1 MSDQSSWGVVLAKA
15 PSTKLRRAGGGGTV
29 SNLGFRIAPGADNH
43 EVRATTTFEKGTYL
57 SSMMPHMHVRGK
69 SARYTIVYPDG
80 RREVALWVPS
90 YDFNWQLSYELEEP
104 IFMPEGSQLEVVFHY
119 DNSTANRYN
128 PDPTAEVGWGDQTW
142 EEMMLGFY
150 GTVEAPGPEPS
161 TQGQQ

>member
-1 MSDQSSWGVVLAKA
+1 
-15 PSTKLRRAGGGGTV
+15 
-29 SNLGFRIAPGADNH
+29 
-43 EVRATTTFEKGTYL
+43 
-57 SSMMPHMHVRGK
+57 MPK
-69 SARYTIVYPDG
+69 
-80 RREVALWVPS
+80 
-90 YDFNWQLSYELEEP
+90 
-104 IFMPEGSQLEVVFHY
+104 GSQLEVVFHY

>member
-1 MSDQSSWGVVLAKA
+1 
-15 PSTKLRRAGGGGTV
+15 
-29 SNLGFRIAPGADNH
+29 
-43 EVRATTTFEKGTYL
+43 
-57 SSMMPHMHVRGK
+57 MMPHMHVRGK

-128 PDPTAEVGWGDQTW
+128 PGPTAEVGWGDQTW

-150 GTVEAPGPEPS
+150 GTVEAPGLEPS